1 VAGADGQGVAVADGL
16 ADPLTDGVGV
26 ALGVA
31 LELALPEGE
40 GLVVAAGAQT
50 LGATV
55 GASSV

>member
-1 VAGADGQGVAVADGL
+1 VADGDGQGVAVADGL

-40 GLVVAAGAQT
+40 GLAVAAGAQM